1 MGNAL
6 TLRVGLL
13 PTKNHIEI
21 IGNLR
26 GCIIIK
32 VAPLASH
39 HRHVLALLL
48 LHISADRT
56 WHLLA
61 DSVSHLNNSEC
72 EYQA

>member
-6 TLRVGLL
+6 ALRVGLF
-13 PTKNHIEI
+13 PTKNHIKI
-21 IGNLR
+21 IGNLK
-26 GCIIIK
+26 GCIIVK

-39 HRHVLALLL
+39 HRHVLTLLL

-56 WHLLA
+56 WDLLA
-61 DSVSHLNNSEC
+61 DSVSHLNDSER